1 MRTNEVYAN
10 RSFEHEFGKK
20 NEGYAKLRLSQ
31 WQGDGINS
39 THTQNYD
46 ILSRCLME
54 LGEQHNVHYIM

>member
-1 MRTNEVYAN
+1 MKCMPTEVLN
-10 RSFEHEFGKK
+10 MNLVRK

-46 ILSRCLME
+46 ILSRCLMG